1 MQKRIERSL
10 VGKRFF
16 MIELA
21 HQSLNSRFGI
31 GAHIF
36 FTFISEFNRRYSLS
50 GSDEPVDSE
59 MSVVTLSTSMI
70 YRFSLP
76 DVLIGIR
83 LRTCIHRGK
92 YACVCEHLRL
102 YFIS

>member
-1 MQKRIERSL
+1 MRIERSL

-36 FTFISEFNRRYSLS
+36 LHLFQNLIGTILLVVVR
-50 GSDEPVDSE
+50 
-59 MSVVTLSTSMI
+59 SVVTSSIPRICRLSLSKILTELS
-70 YRFSLP
+70 RLK
-76 DVLIGIR
+76 DLIGTLSQIWEPPVHFE
-83 LRTCIHRGK
+83 TH
-92 YACVCEHLRL
+92 YVCTAQ
-102 YFIS
+102 I

>member
-1 MQKRIERSL
+1 MRIERSL

-36 FTFISEFNRRYSLS
+36 FTFISEFNRRYSFS
-50 GSDEPVDSE
+50 GS
-59 MSVVTLSTSMI
+59 
-70 YRFSLP
+70 R
-76 DVLIGIR
+76 R
-83 LRTCIHRGK
+83 AHR
-92 YACVCEHLRL
+92 
-102 YFIS
+102 